1 MTICRILKH
10 DCQENYGESSEGGGG
25 HSAKLCEKFCSRNF
39 SAPVAGKSQS
49 SAFYRRTLPEVK
61 VSHRLRRRCRH
72 GCNACCNQTHDVAC
86 RQAGELFLPTIKCLF
101 LAWRWQRLR
110 ARCTQLSIF
119 PASVLCSLCRMKLF
133 HACCVHQVCLR
144 V

>member
-1 MTICRILKH
+1 MVNHRK
-10 DCQENYGESSEGGGG
+10 GEAVTQPNCARN
-25 HSAKLCEKFCSRNF
+25 SAVETFPRQSLASRNH
-39 SAPVAGKSQS
+39 
-49 SAFYRRTLPEVK
+49 LPSTEEPCRSVK